1 MIPPVAPGSSVDK
14 SAGSSEPVDLSKPI
28 GDGIEDSGAD
38 GRGSQD
44 QLSISE
50 DIDMENEKGLKR
62 GRAFEDSGSWI

>member
-38 GRGSQD
+38 WRGSQD

-62 GRAFEDSGSWI
+62 GGGGF